1 MVFLPLAIT
10 NHWAYCKGL
19 GSRNQSS
26 LRLMKGFHA
35 PPGYYTDSWFGLCLC
50 HSLSDPCLL
59 IWCEA
64 RNGNPYCNS
73 THKELSLR
81 KSKHQDMGLNLAS
94 FSKLPT
100 YPLLRDQVARRSL
113 SFHRLACVTRPR
125 YNLPYLSLS
134 LLILKT
140 GNFGLVIDYKLLPLP
155 FTGLSSFLGTWLD
168 RRPHQY
174 SN

>member
-35 PPGYYTDSWFGLCLC
+35 PPGYYTDSRFGLCLC

-134 LLILKT
+134 LLI
-140 GNFGLVIDYKLLPLP
+140 
-155 FTGLSSFLGTWLD
+155 
-168 RRPHQY
+168 
-174 SN
+174 

>member
-59 IWCEA
+59 ISGCEA
-64 RNGNPYCNS
+64 RNNVNPYCNS

-81 KSKHQDMGLNLAS
+81 KSKHQDMGLNLAFPS
-94 FSKLPT
+94 CLRT
-100 YPLLRDQVARRSL
+100 LRDQVARSSL
-113 SFHRLACVTRPR
+113 SFH
-125 YNLPYLSLS
+125 
-134 LLILKT
+134 
-140 GNFGLVIDYKLLPLP
+140 GLVCLPVSGAICSILP
-155 FTGLSSFLGTWLD
+155 
-168 RRPHQY
+168 
-174 SN
+174 